1 MHSPLSSTDT
11 RALLCGL
18 LLVATGRAYAAP
30 SLQPPE
36 DVALAARREAAAAI
50 GVDVAATAVARGYTI
65 DQLRLPRC
73 AGTLAARGTRAPWV
87 QARLSIEVQCAS
99 PYWRVFVPIAV
110 EARRHVVVLAR
121 AMPAGTVLGPDD
133 LVVAERE
140 IGTLPGDA
148 YADPSAVI
156 GARLLR
162 NTGTGQP
169 VVSGW
174 IRRAPAVRRG
184 QPVTILAQNAAV
196 SIRADGVATADGQ
209 IAERVRVRNRSSGR
223 EIDAVVRAA
232 DLVEVR
238 LD

>member
-1 MHSPLSSTDT
+1 MFRRSSTADL
-11 RALLCGL
+11 RSLLCALLL
-18 LLVATGRAYAAP
+18 LAAGRTLAAP
-30 SLQPPE
+30 SWQPAE
-36 DVALAARREAAAAI
+36 EVALAARLEAAAALDL
-50 GVDVAATAVARGYTI
+50 DVASTTLARGYAI

-73 AGTLAARGTRAPWV
+73 TGPLAAHSRRAPWV

-110 EARRHVVVLAR
+110 EAKRRVVVLAR
-121 AMPAGTVLGPDD
+121 SAPAGTVLGPQD
-133 LVVAERE
+133 LVLAERE
-140 IGTLPGDA
+140 LGALPGDA
-148 YADPSAVI
+148 FADPSAVV

-162 NTGTGQP
+162 NTSGGQP

-184 QPVTILAQNAAV
+184 QPVTILAQSAAV
-196 SIRADGVATADGQ
+196 SIRAEGVATADGQ

-223 EIDAVVRAA
+223 EIDAVVRAT

-238 LD
+238 LE